1 MEESVCYKLPLAST
15 FLRDECVVRRVMCG
29 MPAFQLRHGNGDELR
44 FVEQWR
50 VHPTQI
56 TSATKQMLCA
66 TLSGTFFFFFLTVD
80 TAFVK
85 STLRVVLFLRVC
97 ARQIFLP
104 KMCLHGFLKEHI
116 MQLSTVLPEPFIFFF
131 THAHK
136 LFDPCEWPRMHQR
149 AGST

>member
-56 TSATKQMLCA
+56 TSATRQILCA
-66 TLSGTFFFFFLTVD
+66 TLSGTFFFFFFNCGHSICEVNL
-80 TAFVK
+80 ASCPF
-85 STLRVVLFLRVC
+85 FACVC
-97 ARQIFLP
+97 TTDFFAKNVP
-104 KMCLHGFLKEHI
+104 AWFLKRAYHAAEHCASGAI
-116 MQLSTVLPEPFIFFF
+116 YFFF
-131 THAHK
+131 HTRTQT
-136 LFDPCEWPRMHQR
+136 L
-149 AGST
+149 